1 MVPVDVTV
9 CSHGIRLQPRAEPA
23 GVRAGRARVLHAE
36 GDPQPAAASPRH
48 PQEIPAETDPLLR
61 LRDRAGCGFLRQRY
75 LEGGREGWGI
85 PAPRVL
91 PRVGEVFLGAFPR
104 SSVPSA
110 PRPDTKNA
118 ADHDESPPRTPT
130 GNAPSSES
138 DIDISSP
145 NVSHDE
151 SIAKDMSMKDSGSDL
166 SHRPKRRR
174 FHESYNF
181 NMKCPTPG
189 CNSLGNP
196 NSGGIP
202 VSCSGIPA

>member
-1 MVPVDVTV
+1 MQLLT
-9 CSHGIRLQPRAEPA
+9 
-23 GVRAGRARVLHAE
+23 
-36 GDPQPAAASPRH
+36 AAKPY
-48 PQEIPAETDPLLR
+48 I
-61 LRDRAGCGFLRQRY
+61 
-75 LEGGREGWGI
+75 
-85 PAPRVL
+85 
-91 PRVGEVFLGAFPR
+91 
-104 SSVPSA
+104 PSA
-110 PRPDTKNA
+110 IDAKNTG
-118 ADHDESPPRTPT
+118 DHDESPPRTPT

-189 CNSLGNP
+189 CNSLGNVLCLVAIMRV
-196 NSGGIP
+196 GG
-202 VSCSGIPA
+202 VQVL

>member
-1 MVPVDVTV
+1 M
-9 CSHGIRLQPRAEPA
+9 S
-23 GVRAGRARVLHAE
+23 
-36 GDPQPAAASPRH
+36 SPNCF
-48 PQEIPAETDPLLR
+48 A
-61 LRDRAGCGFLRQRY
+61 
-75 LEGGREGWGI
+75 LE
-85 PAPRVL
+85 
-91 PRVGEVFLGAFPR
+91 
-104 SSVPSA
+104 
-110 PRPDTKNA
+110 TKNT

-151 SIAKDMSMKDSGSDL
+151 SIAKDMSLKDSGSDL

-189 CNSLGNP
+189 CNSLGECDQLSDTCVLWFLP
-196 NSGGIP
+196 SEIRIMKKCFIF
-202 VSCSGIPA
+202 SCDLAL

>member
-1 MVPVDVTV
+1 MVCNPVYIVDISAHYDFVKAIIST
-9 CSHGIRLQPRAEPA
+9 SDFQLI
-23 GVRAGRARVLHAE
+23 
-36 GDPQPAAASPRH
+36 GD
-48 PQEIPAETDPLLR
+48 
-61 LRDRAGCGFLRQRY
+61 
-75 LEGGREGWGI
+75 
-85 PAPRVL
+85 
-91 PRVGEVFLGAFPR
+91 
-104 SSVPSA
+104 SA
-110 PRPDTKNA
+110 LFCNLFYADTKNA

-145 NVSHDE
+145 NMSHDE

-189 CNSLGNP
+189 CNSLGTEEP
-196 NSGGIP
+196 TPISTLQ
-202 VSCSGIPA
+202 

>member
-1 MVPVDVTV
+1 MEREQKSPQTYKGTPFTV
-9 CSHGIRLQPRAEPA
+9 SINDFC
-23 GVRAGRARVLHAE
+23 
-36 GDPQPAAASPRH
+36 
-48 PQEIPAETDPLLR
+48 
-61 LRDRAGCGFLRQRY
+61 
-75 LEGGREGWGI
+75 LE
-85 PAPRVL
+85 
-91 PRVGEVFLGAFPR
+91 
-104 SSVPSA
+104 
-110 PRPDTKNA
+110 TKNT

-151 SIAKDMSMKDSGSDL
+151 SMAKDVSLKDSGSDL

-189 CNSLGNP
+189 CNSLGQCGP
-196 NSGGIP
+196 ATWPPAFSDCSS
-202 VSCSGIPA
+202 VSGIRSIPKCPVFCCDLASQTLHHYQSQWFIHLNTDISAFIHNKCGARKLTIM

>member
-1 MVPVDVTV
+1 LTNK
-9 CSHGIRLQPRAEPA
+9 
-23 GVRAGRARVLHAE
+23 
-36 GDPQPAAASPRH
+36 
-48 PQEIPAETDPLLR
+48 PLINKPHS
-61 LRDRAGCGFLRQRY
+61 Q
-75 LEGGREGWGI
+75 
-85 PAPRVL
+85 VL
-91 PRVGEVFLGAFPR
+91 PIVVALE
-104 SSVPSA
+104 
-110 PRPDTKNA
+110 TKNT

-151 SIAKDMSMKDSGSDL
+151 SIAKDMSLKDSGSDL

-189 CNSLGNP
+189 CNSLGEYTLA
-196 NSGGIP
+196 S
-202 VSCSGIPA
+202 

>member
-1 MVPVDVTV
+1 M
-9 CSHGIRLQPRAEPA
+9 
-23 GVRAGRARVLHAE
+23 
-36 GDPQPAAASPRH
+36 
-48 PQEIPAETDPLLR
+48 LL
-61 LRDRAGCGFLRQRY
+61 L
-75 LEGGREGWGI
+75 
-85 PAPRVL
+85 
-91 PRVGEVFLGAFPR
+91 VFLHFAFSFMADKWQKFLVKSQEEDFGKPVN
-104 SSVPSA
+104 SSEYNNPLSKINSIHEFYNCFTLE
-110 PRPDTKNA
+110 TKNT

-151 SIAKDMSMKDSGSDL
+151 SIAKDMSLKDSGSDL

-189 CNSLGNP
+189 CNSLGKCAP
-196 NSGGIP
+196 TS
-202 VSCSGIPA
+202 

>member
-1 MVPVDVTV
+1 M
-9 CSHGIRLQPRAEPA
+9 
-23 GVRAGRARVLHAE
+23 
-36 GDPQPAAASPRH
+36 SP
-48 PQEIPAETDPLLR
+48 TN
-61 LRDRAGCGFLRQRY
+61 CFT
-75 LEGGREGWGI
+75 LE
-85 PAPRVL
+85 
-91 PRVGEVFLGAFPR
+91 
-104 SSVPSA
+104 
-110 PRPDTKNA
+110 TKNT

-151 SIAKDMSMKDSGSDL
+151 SIAKDMSLKDSGSDL

-189 CNSLGNP
+189 CNSLGKCAPTSWHRGLCGFISLWN
-196 NSGGIP
+196 
-202 VSCSGIPA
+202 

>member
-1 MVPVDVTV
+1 MFFYLIYLLSLCWYSAFCL
-9 CSHGIRLQPRAEPA
+9 CS
-23 GVRAGRARVLHAE
+23 
-36 GDPQPAAASPRH
+36 
-48 PQEIPAETDPLLR
+48 
-61 LRDRAGCGFLRQRY
+61 
-75 LEGGREGWGI
+75 
-85 PAPRVL
+85 
-91 PRVGEVFLGAFPR
+91 
-104 SSVPSA
+104 
-110 PRPDTKNA
+110 DTKNA

-145 NVSHDE
+145 NMSHDE

-189 CNSLGNP
+189 CNSLGTVEAALLHELKLLQALAIVFSHSMASFAYYP
-196 NSGGIP
+196 P
-202 VSCSGIPA
+202 

>member
-1 MVPVDVTV
+1 MTV
-9 CSHGIRLQPRAEPA
+9 E
-23 GVRAGRARVLHAE
+23 
-36 GDPQPAAASPRH
+36 
-48 PQEIPAETDPLLR
+48 
-61 LRDRAGCGFLRQRY
+61 
-75 LEGGREGWGI
+75 RELVSSESLNKGTHSL
-85 PAPRVL
+85 VL
-91 PRVGEVFLGAFPR
+91 PIAF
-104 SSVPSA
+104 SLE
-110 PRPDTKNA
+110 TKNT

-151 SIAKDMSMKDSGSDL
+151 SIAKDMSLKDSGSDL

-189 CNSLGNP
+189 CNSLGECAP
-196 NSGGIP
+196 ASCVLWPRIP
-202 VSCSGIPA
+202 LWSSFSDT